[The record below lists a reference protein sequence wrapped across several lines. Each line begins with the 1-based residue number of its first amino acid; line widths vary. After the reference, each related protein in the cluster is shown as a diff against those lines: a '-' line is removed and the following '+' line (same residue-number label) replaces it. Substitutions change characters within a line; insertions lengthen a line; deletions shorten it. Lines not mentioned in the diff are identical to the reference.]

1 MIRNIPRPIL
11 LPGPTPNASIN
22 PNAIAAM
29 MTTRAMPDGTT
40 NVSRKFVTIR
50 PRRIREYV
58 VPTRCITI
66 NAIRRAR
73 PDFVAMLPNNAAPK
87 RNQGVSLAKPVNA
100 MSNGTILSAQ

>member
-50 PRRIREYV
+50 PRRIRE
-58 VPTRCITI
+58 
-66 NAIRRAR
+66 
-73 PDFVAMLPNNAAPK
+73 
-87 RNQGVSLAKPVNA
+87 
-100 MSNGTILSAQ
+100 